1 MKDITICFCVLF
13 VLATT
18 VFAEE
23 NTSSK
28 MAYSGFSGGMMLHT
42 GYVQSRE
49 FAFYNT
55 DGTVRETTQLNGA
68 PFGIGGAIRLHFG
81 EHLRVGSEGY
91 VSTLTYG
98 ENKSYSSVG
107 WGGLLVD
114 CAWHF
119 NSWTP
124 FIGGT
129 VGGGG
134 VKNLTLLEPTPDDF
148 VLENTST
155 SYRRYAF
162 MAFSPFAGVEYAM
175 TEKIHLVIKV
185 DYLLNLTNWQDDFT
199 TGPRMYFGF
208 MFCH

>member
-1 MKDITICFCVLF
+1 MNM
-13 VLATT
+13 
-18 VFAEE
+18 FAEE
-23 NTSSK
+23 NASSK
-28 MAYSGFSGGMMLHT
+28 MGYSGFSGGMMLHT

-49 FAFYNT
+49 LTFYNSN
-55 DGTVRETTQLNGA
+55 GNVREVTQLSGA
-68 PFGIGGAIRLHFG
+68 PFGIGGAVRLHFG
-81 EHLRVGSEGY
+81 EHLRIGSEGY

-114 CAWHF
+114 CAWHL

-124 FIGGT
+124 FAGGT
-129 VGGGG
+129 VGGGS

-155 SYRRYAF
+155 SYRKYGF
-162 MAFSPFAGVEYAM
+162 MALSPFVGVEYAM
-175 TEKIHLVIKV
+175 TEKMHLVIKI

-199 TGPRMYFGF
+199 TGPRIYFGF